1 MEPSEVLRLKQVLA
15 LDAANAAGDRESTA
29 WLEPEQWKNYMG
41 KETRKA
47 LYGAFPDEELLA
59 VLRET
64 AARLGRNPS
73 KKEVFCVYRV
83 FLIQRFGNWPRA
95 LTAAGLKRP
104 REQRRAD
111 NRRRN
116 EEALRRRK
124 AQELSGQAAAKEAGL
139 TTKTEGEA

>member
-1 MEPSEVLRLKQVLA
+1 M
-15 LDAANAAGDRESTA
+15 AGA
-29 WLEPEQWKNYMG
+29 
-41 KETRKA
+41 
-47 LYGAFPDEELLA
+47 GA
-59 VLRET
+59 
-64 AARLGRNPS
+64 
-73 KKEVFCVYRV
+73 VFCVYRV

>member
-1 MEPSEVLRLKQVLA
+1 MEPSEVLRLKQALA

-64 AARLGRNPS
+64 AAAESQQERGVLRLPRLPDPAVRQLAPGADRRRIEEAPRAAAS
-73 KKEVFCVYRV
+73 GQPKKE
-83 FLIQRFGNWPRA
+83 
-95 LTAAGLKRP
+95 
-104 REQRRAD
+104 
-111 NRRRN
+111 
-116 EEALRRRK
+116 
-124 AQELSGQAAAKEAGL
+124 
-139 TTKTEGEA
+139 

>member
-1 MEPSEVLRLKQVLA
+1 MEPSEVLRLKQALA

-64 AARLGRNPS
+64 AAQLGRNPS

-83 FLIQRFGNWPRA
+83 FLIQRFGNWPRQ
-95 LTAAGLKRP
+95 LSAAGLKRP
-104 REQRRAD
+104 ASSGERTT
-111 NRRRN
+111 
-116 EEALRRRK
+116 EEGMRK
-124 AQELSGQAAAKEAGL
+124 RSGAGGTGIVWAGGAKEA
-139 TTKTEGEA
+139 A

>member
-1 MEPSEVLRLKQVLA
+1 MEPSEVLRLKQALA

-29 WLEPEQWKNYMG
+29 WLEPEMCI
-41 KETRKA
+41 R
-47 LYGAFPDEELLA
+47 D
-59 VLRET
+59 R
-64 AARLGRNPS
+64 
-73 KKEVFCVYRV
+73 
-83 FLIQRFGNWPRA
+83 IQRFGNWPRA

>member
-1 MEPSEVLRLKQVLA
+1 MEPSEVLRLKQALA

-73 KKEVFCVYRV
+73 KKEVFCPGADRRR
-83 FLIQRFGNWPRA
+83 IEEAPRA
-95 LTAAGLKRP
+95 AA
-104 REQRRAD
+104 
-111 NRRRN
+111 
-116 EEALRRRK
+116 
-124 AQELSGQAAAKEAGL
+124 SGQPKKE
-139 TTKTEGEA
+139 